1 MNSYP
6 NNKNKI
12 NLIEDN
18 EDSSPTNQ
26 KKKNLTAST
35 NKHNN
40 LNINSSNSN
49 NSSNKNNKN
58 INNNNINNN
67 NINNNNINDNNI
79 NQVNSFKKNKKKK
92 DKKKDNQQ
100 NNNNFNNSNKSNPYI
115 HNNNNIKHL
124 NNNFNNNINNNQI
137 NFNSNKQKEPSN
149 QQRLEDANYQM
160 QQMNYSQAEKIYKII
175 YENCSNYSNQFL
187 INLLNNYALCLY
199 HQRKFEEAT
208 EIATKII
215 LEYDNKNKR
224 AYLTVLY
231 VLYSI
236 KEYKKAGELIEKIN
250 TIFKK
255 PKDFEMFKGIVNDIN
270 NAINEEEDNKQR
282 DIYYQREKKIIDL
295 VHNQWIHL
303 GMCSLGT
310 FIGGCLLYK
319 LISK

>member
-1 MNSYP
+1 
-6 NNKNKI
+6 
-12 NLIEDN
+12 
-18 EDSSPTNQ
+18 
-26 KKKNLTAST
+26 
-35 NKHNN
+35 
-40 LNINSSNSN
+40 
-49 NSSNKNNKN
+49 
-58 INNNNINNN
+58 
-67 NINNNNINDNNI
+67 
-79 NQVNSFKKNKKKK
+79 
-92 DKKKDNQQ
+92 
-100 NNNNFNNSNKSNPYI
+100 
-115 HNNNNIKHL
+115 
-124 NNNFNNNINNNQI
+124 
-137 NFNSNKQKEPSN
+137 
-149 QQRLEDANYQM
+149 M
-160 QQMNYSQAEKIYKII
+160 QQMNYSQAEKIYKLI

-224 AYLTVLY
+224 AYLTILH

-236 KEYKKAGELIEKIN
+236 KEYRKAGELIEKIN

-282 DIYYQREKKIIDL
+282 DVYYQREKKIIDL
-295 VHNQWIHL
+295 VNNKWINW
-303 GMCSLGT
+303 GMYSLGT

>member
-1 MNSYP
+1 MKSCK
-6 NNKNKI
+6 NNNNKI

-18 EDSSPTNQ
+18 EDSSPINQ
-26 KKKNLTAST
+26 NSKKNLSSSS

-40 LNINSSNSN
+40 NINSSNSN
-49 NSSNKNNKN
+49 SSNNNDN
-58 INNNNINNN
+58 NNNNNNINN
-67 NINNNNINDNNI
+67 NNI

-100 NNNNFNNSNKSNPYI
+100 NNNFNNSNKSNPRM
-115 HNNNNIKHL
+115 HSNNNIKHL
-124 NNNFNNNINNNQI
+124 NDNFNNNINNNQI
-137 NFNSNKQKEPSN
+137 NYNSNKQKEPSN

-160 QQMNYSQAEKIYKII
+160 QQMNYSHAEKIYKLI

-187 INLLNNYALCLY
+187 MNLLNNYALCLY

-224 AYLTVLY
+224 AYLTILY

-236 KEYKKAGELIEKIN
+236 KEYRKAGELIEKIN

-282 DIYYQREKKIIDL
+282 DVYYQREKKIIDL
-295 VHNQWIHL
+295 VNNKWINW
-303 GMCSLGT
+303 GMYSLGT

>member
-1 MNSYP
+1 MDSDRNNKNRINNIEDESNEDSP
-6 NNKNKI
+6 SINKNKI
-12 NLIEDN
+12 NLSASMN
-18 EDSSPTNQ
+18 
-26 KKKNLTAST
+26 KNSM
-35 NKHNN
+35 NI
-40 LNINSSNSN
+40 NINSSNSN
-49 NSSNKNNKN
+49 NSNNSS
-58 INNNNINNN
+58 NNNNHIKNNN
-67 NINNNNINDNNI
+67 NQEIP
-79 NQVNSFKKNKKKK
+79 FKKNKKKR
-92 DKKKDNQQ
+92 DKKKENHQ
-100 NNNNFNNSNKSNPYI
+100 NNNNFNNSSKLNPSI
-115 HNNNNIKHL
+115 HNNNIKYL
-124 NNNFNNNINNNQI
+124 NNNFNNNFNINNNQI

-149 QQRLEDANYQM
+149 QQKLEDANYQM
-160 QQMNYSQAEKIYKII
+160 QQMNYNKAEKIYKLI

-187 INLLNNYALCLY
+187 MNLLNNYALCLY

-224 AYLTVLY
+224 AYLTILY

-236 KEYKKAGELIEKIN
+236 KEYRKAGELIEKIN

-282 DIYYQREKKIIDL
+282 DVYYQREKKIIDL
-295 VHNQWIHL
+295 VNNKWINW
-303 GMCSLGT
+303 GMYSLGT